1 MNIGIAHD
9 RGTRLKVLRLCTS
22 FMPPAKSLK
31 GTNGRCDPVGGMQ
44 NHTFELTK
52 ALDRLGVEQIV
63 VTTRLPNT
71 AARQKIGSR
80 SQIIRL
86 GIPINRLRQLYGVPA
101 AGVLTTIGPVAL
113 VHAHLGEDLALLP
126 LAVLAARVHRTP
138 LVITIHCS
146 LRHTLES
153 RDLRTSLLTSLG
165 GRLERW
171 ACEQADGI
179 IVLTERLAELK
190 RRDGLAP
197 DAIHVV
203 PPGVDVELFQGVHHD
218 PFPDLGGPLIV
229 FAGRLVPE
237 KGVDTLVRAAALLK
251 TAGASL
257 LLVGDGPERRQLEE
271 TAARLDIGNRVRFTG
286 FVPHDS
292 IPSILRRADVFVL
305 PSLSEELGSVLLE
318 AMHSGAA
325 IVASRTGGIPALI
338 QHGRN
343 GLLVSPGD
351 ASELAAAIDRLLSEP
366 VFASRIRGMAL
377 RDAGN
382 RDWSTVAERVRA
394 IYVAILQQ
402 APDFRESAVSSPGGR
417 EPGELRVG

>member
-1 MNIGIAHD
+1 MKVGIAHD
-9 RGTRLKVLRLCTS
+9 RGARLKVLRLCTS
-22 FMPPAKSLK
+22 FMPPAKTLEE
-31 GTNGRCDPVGGMQ
+31 GNGRCDPIGGMQ

-52 ALDRLGVEQIV
+52 ALDRLRVEQTV
-63 VTTRLPNT
+63 VTTRLPYT

-80 SQIIRL
+80 SEIIRL
-86 GIPINRLRQLYGVPA
+86 GIPINHLRQLYSVPA
-101 AGVLTTIGPVAL
+101 AGVLTTIGPVSL

-138 LVITIHCS
+138 LVITIHVS

-153 RDLRTSLLTSLG
+153 RDLRTGLLKSLG

-171 ACEQADGI
+171 ACEEADGI

-190 RRDGLAP
+190 RRDGLAS

-203 PPGVDVELFQGVHHD
+203 PPGVDVELFQGMHRD

-257 LLVGDGPERRQLEE
+257 LLVGDGPERRQLEG
-271 TAARLDIGNRVRFTG
+271 TAAGLGVGNRVQFTG
-286 FVPHDS
+286 FVPHDA

-338 QHGRN
+338 HHGRN
-343 GLLVSPGD
+343 GLLVTPGD
-351 ASELAAAIDRLLSEP
+351 ASELAAAIDRLLGDP
-366 VFASRIRGMAL
+366 LYANRLRRMAL
-377 RDAGN
+377 SDAGD
-382 RDWSTVAERVRA
+382 RDWTTVAQRVRA
-394 IYVAILQQ
+394 IYVAVLQR
-402 APDFRESAVSSPGGR
+402 APAKQVALSDPLL
-417 EPGELRVG
+417 P